1 MYRHCFWFF
10 ILPWFHD
17 LVIKKKT
24 QNNRMEMDNTFKNS
38 SNFKENKLFS
48 IILEN
53 KLYIIAYYKI
63 IIYSHASRGSATS
76 YINMHG

>member
-1 MYRHCFWFF
+1 
-10 ILPWFHD
+10 
-17 LVIKKKT
+17 
-24 QNNRMEMDNTFKNS
+24 MDNTFKNS

-63 IIYSHASRGSATS
+63 IIYFHASRESTTS
-76 YINMHG
+76 YNKSEINFTQGQF

>member
-1 MYRHCFWFF
+1 
-10 ILPWFHD
+10 
-17 LVIKKKT
+17 
-24 QNNRMEMDNTFKNS
+24 MEMDNTFKNS